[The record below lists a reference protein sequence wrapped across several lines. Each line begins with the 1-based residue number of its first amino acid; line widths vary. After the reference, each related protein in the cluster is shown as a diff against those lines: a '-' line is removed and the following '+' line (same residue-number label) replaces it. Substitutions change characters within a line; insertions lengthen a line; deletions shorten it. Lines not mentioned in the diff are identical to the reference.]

1 MNSNAIYQKSAKGR
15 EAIANRHS
23 GLTPKLRSTLI
34 LIDGKRGLADLAPY
48 AGSLEGAAQILA
60 QLEAEGYVEAS
71 LVAAPPPPPP
81 PSPAAA
87 AAASGASRA
96 ALQKMA
102 VRKLTDAVGPMAE
115 EIAMRIEAAKSA
127 ADVEAAIARAENLLR
142 QVKGDAA
149 ANAYLEALAPY
160 RAG

>member
-1 MNSNAIYQKSAKGR
+1 MNNNAIYQKSAKGR

-71 LVAAPPPPPP
+71 LAAAPPPPP

-127 ADVEAAIARAENLLR
+127 ADVEAAIGRAENLLR